1 MKNISRVL
9 SILIMAMMVAT
20 PFVSFA
26 TNGGPVSAS
35 VNDNAVATED
45 EETGDAGLEE
55 EKEINPDSVKEEA
68 SQDADPATL
77 SEAGNKKEAG
87 NEEAAKEL
95 PNEPTEVT
103 VVDSVEELSNESEA
117 AYDNDAFFTID
128 TTKRQTP
135 ADLATDEVGDD
146 VSDILSG
153 GSSASKKQDAIIDTL
168 EDSGFYRAEESGR
181 TEVEVTSKFAFQ
193 RLKLVADKEKEI
205 NAYGATKAVY
215 FNDSYLLSYDSM
227 EATMLAYDALI
238 SEYGSE
244 AVLIDMPMK
253 LNDSEKGWGTSY
265 MRMSYHKTL
274 PENNGS
280 VTVAVIDSGIMK
292 SHPVFRG
299 RTILTGKDFINN
311 DNDPTDDNG
320 HGTAVAGVIAESTP
334 SGVRI
339 LPLKAMN
346 AKGEGSLIN
355 VINATQYA
363 EEQGA
368 DIINLSIGGYLDKAS
383 DIEEGERLLSNC
395 NAMIVCAAGNENKNM
410 DAEGVYEFP
419 GESSSA
425 VCVGAITANK
435 ERSSFSNY
443 GSAVDFAAPGSSIM
457 LATLDGSY
465 ASESGTSF
473 STPYL
478 ASAAALVKAGNA
490 DYTNEQIIDYLK
502 SISEDL
508 GDAGKDVYFG
518 NGCPRFPQAAGH
530 NTTSLTSASDS
541 SPYQL
546 SAGKVT
552 SMTTTTAVFNWRM
565 DRAPSDGAKVTING
579 RTVNPAKNSDGT
591 YSYTVS
597 GLNPMRSYTL
607 PVKVINKN
615 GKTISNVLN
624 ISVSTAY
631 RLSAGKSSPATTT
644 TAVFN
649 WRMDRVPSEGAK
661 VTINGRKINPTKN
674 SDGTYSYTVSGL
686 DPTRSYKLPVKIIDS
701 KGRTISNTLNISVS
715 TAYSLSAGKASPAT
729 STTAVFNWRMSRAI
743 TDGARVTINGHK
755 INPTKNSDGTYSYT
769 VSGLDPTRSYKLPVK
784 IIDSKGRTI
793 SNTLNISVSTAY
805 SLSAGKASPATS
817 TTAVFNWRM
826 SRAITDG
833 ARVTINGRTINPT
846 KNSDG
851 TYSYNVSGLN
861 PAKKYNLPVKVID
874 KKGRIISNVLHIPV
888 DTSYRLSAGR
898 VADRRSPSTAVFSW
912 KMNFNL
918 VNGAKI
924 TINGRAVN
932 PTKNSDGTYS
942 YNVSGLDPARTYNLP
957 VKVIDKNGSS
967 ISNVMYVAVG
977 KYTPIH
983 VKSISISGPQYLA
996 ACRTYK
1002 LQATVNTDATNKSL
1016 SWSADNTSVATVDN
1030 SGRVTAIGNGTA
1042 TIYVKALDGSGTKA
1056 SYKIYSHKYT
1066 RDETKWIAHR
1076 GLHTKEIE
1084 NTAAAFTAAGEAGG
1098 FWGCEC
1104 DIFETKHDGEDNF
1117 DIVINHDASYKRVF
1131 GVDKK
1136 VNEVTADEIRN
1147 STGPLRNVCFLK
1159 DYLAI
1164 CKRYDM
1170 VPVIEFKGDL
1180 GFTDAGIEKAIKLV
1194 DEEGLL
1200 DDAYFV
1206 SFDASVLE
1214 RVKKYVDANYEVD
1227 PYYGY
1232 LLDYNVMEGI
1242 ELAKQKGFSGINLA
1256 YPVLTTE
1263 IDKKCLDYGLE
1274 IGTWTY
1280 GSDASI
1286 KYMYEHLL
1294 SDKFH
1299 LMTVTTDVRFFD

>member
-153 GSSASKKQDAIIDTL
+153 GSSASKKQNAIIDTL

-215 FNDSYLLSYDSM
+215 FNGSYLLSYDSM

-425 VCVGAITANK
+425 VCVGSITANK

-443 GSAVDFAAPGSSIM
+443 GSAIDFAAPGSSIM

-465 ASESGTSF
+465 ASDSGTSF
-473 STPYL
+473 SAPYL

-502 SISEDL
+502 NISEDM
-508 GDAGKDVYFG
+508 GDTGKDVYFG
-518 NGCPRFPQAAGH
+518 NGCPRFPQATGN
-530 NTTSLTSASDS
+530 NTTSFTSASDS

-552 SMTTTTAVFNWRM
+552 SMATTTAVFNWRM

-607 PVKVINKN
+607 PVKVINKS

-631 RLSAGKSSPATTT
+631 KLSAGKSSPATTT

-649 WRMDRVPSEGAK
+649 WRMDRAPSEGAR

-686 DPTRSYKLPVKIIDS
+686 DPARSYKLPVKIIDS
-701 KGRTISNTLNISVS
+701 KGRTISNT
-715 TAYSLSAGKASPAT
+715 
-729 STTAVFNWRMSRAI
+729 M
-743 TDGARVTINGHK
+743 
-755 INPTKNSDGTYSYT
+755 
-769 VSGLDPTRSYKLPVK
+769 
-784 IIDSKGRTI
+784 
-793 SNTLNISVSTAY
+793 NISVSTAY

-833 ARVTINGRTINPT
+833 ARVTINGRKINPT
-846 KNSDG
+846 KNNDG

-874 KKGRIISNVLHIPV
+874 KRGKVISNVLHIPV
-888 DTSYRLSAGR
+888 DTSYRLSAGK
-898 VADRRSPSTAVFSW
+898 VADRRSPSTAVFRW
-912 KMNFNL
+912 KMNFDL
-918 VNGAKI
+918 VNGARI
-924 TINGRAVN
+924 TINGRVVN
-932 PTKNSDGTYS
+932 PTKNNDGTYS

-967 ISNVMYVAVG
+967 VSNVMYVSVG
-977 KYTPIH
+977 KYTPIP

-996 ACRTYK
+996 AGRTYK
-1002 LQATVNTDATNKSL
+1002 LQATVNTNATNKSL
-1016 SWSADNTSVATVDN
+1016 RWNTDNSSVATVDN

-1104 DIFETKHDGEDNF
+1104 DIFETKHDGEDSF

-1164 CKRYDM
+1164 CKRYNM
-1170 VPVIEFKGDL
+1170 IPVIEFKGDL
-1180 GFTDAGIEKAIKLV
+1180 GFTDAGIEKTIKMV

-1200 DDAYFV
+1200 ENAYFI
-1206 SFDASVLE
+1206 SFDAGVLE
-1214 RVKKYVDANYEVD
+1214 RVKEYVDANYEVD

-1242 ELAKQKGFSGINLA
+1242 EIARQKGFSGINLA